1 MYEIIDLSEITWLE
15 NSEET
20 FKIKKTLLILGFR
33 SYNDVGN

>member
-1 MYEIIDLSEITWLE
+1 MYEIIDLSEI

-20 FKIKKTLLILGFR
+20 FEIKEALLILGFR